1 VIDDLSGVDVEF
13 IRKKLI
19 FLAERKSTYSGNAV
33 KLHIAV
39 TRKNYFIIKH
49 IIDNDLTAFAE
60 NIELYLVEFEND
72 LFVSDSNHSTSSPF
86 PRFIN

>member
-1 VIDDLSGVDVEF
+1 
-13 IRKKLI
+13 
-19 FLAERKSTYSGNAV
+19 V

-49 IIDNDLTAFAE
+49 IIDNDLPDYAQ
-60 NIELYLVEFEND
+60 NIDLFLVEIESD
-72 LFVSDSNHSTSSPF
+72 LFVSDSSLATSSPF